1 MLMAKPT
8 IDPGPLKPA
17 DLGMMRAL
25 KARDQKG
32 DK

>member
-25 KARDQKG
+25 EARYQKG

>member
-1 MLMAKPT
+1 MLMAKPP

-25 KARDQKG
+25 KARYQKG